1 MERADPVG
9 GVVAGPLASYEAAL
23 RAELA
28 QAGYA
33 ASSITDAVR
42 AMARLSGWLHAVGLT
57 PGELTPVALEEFL
70 AVRRQHS
77 RVAAVARRGLG
88 PVLRLLRGRGV
99 VPGLELAADA
109 SPVEALLADYR
120 AWLVA
125 ERGLAAETVRC
136 YLIQSRRFLVQLPDP
151 LEVALTRLDAAAITA
166 FMVRACGE
174 ASSVWSAK
182 ALVTAIRS
190 LLRFLQVDGRIL
202 GPLTAAVPGVAG
214 WRLSALPRALDEGQA
229 ASMLA
234 GCDTTTT
241 TGRRDHAV
249 LLVLARLGLRGA
261 EVAALTLDDVDWWA
275 GELVVRGKGAR
286 IERLPLPAEVGAA
299 LAGYVTGG
307 RPRCACRALFV
318 TARAPHT
325 QLSAAAVRQ
334 VVARACGRAGLPRLG
349 AHRLRHT
356 LATGLLRA
364 GAPLAEVGQVLR
376 HRSQLSTAVYAKVD
390 HDALRA
396 LARPWPEPTPEDAR

>member
-1 MERADPVG
+1 MERSDPVG
-9 GVVAGPLASYEAAL
+9 GVVGPLAPYEAGL

-33 ASSITDAVR
+33 ASSVADVVR
-42 AMARLSGWLHAVGLT
+42 AMARLSGWLQATGLT
-57 PGELTPVALEEFL
+57 PGGLTPAWVEEFL

-77 RVAAVARRGLG
+77 RVEAVARRGLG
-88 PVLRLLRGRGV
+88 PVLRFLRGRGV
-99 VPGLELAADA
+99 VPGGDLAVEVT
-109 SPVEALLADYR
+109 PVEALLADYR
-120 AWLVA
+120 AWLVG
-125 ERGLAAETVRC
+125 ERGLAAASVRC
-136 YLIQSRRFLVQLPDP
+136 YLIQSRTFLAQLPDP
-151 LEVALTRLDAAAITA
+151 LDVALTRLDAASVTA
-166 FMVRACGE
+166 FMVRACGA

-182 ALVTAIRS
+182 ALVTSIRS
-190 LLRFLQVDGRIL
+190 LLRFLQVDGRIP

-214 WRLSALPRALDEGQA
+214 WRLSALPRALGDGQA

-234 GCDTTTT
+234 SCDTTTT

-261 EVAALTLDDVDWWA
+261 EVAALTLDDVDWRA
-275 GELVVRGKGAR
+275 GELAVRGKGAR
-286 IERLPLPAEVGAA
+286 IERLPLPGEVGVAR
-299 LAGYVTGG
+299 AGYVTGG

-318 TARAPHT
+318 TTRAPHQ
-325 QLSAAAVRQ
+325 QLSPAAVRQ

-396 LARPWPEPTPEDAR
+396 LARPWPEPECAR